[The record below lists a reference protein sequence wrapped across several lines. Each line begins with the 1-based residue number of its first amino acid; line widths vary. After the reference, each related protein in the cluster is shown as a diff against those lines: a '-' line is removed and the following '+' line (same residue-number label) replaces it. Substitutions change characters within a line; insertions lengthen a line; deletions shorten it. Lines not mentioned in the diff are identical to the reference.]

1 MRSELTTEPGDPT
14 RPNEDYAAVMLPAS
28 GQGGSLVLLDGV
40 TPPAGDDGCLH
51 SVPWFTARLGGA
63 LGELSVSRRDMTLVE
78 ILAAAI
84 ERTAGTH
91 RQTCDLSHPRTP
103 QATVVLVRWD
113 DERVEHLVLS
123 DSALLAAAP
132 DGRVTAVLD
141 ERLAQLPPA
150 IREMRDAVRALP
162 HGSAERE
169 AAGREYGAAVEA
181 LRNAEGGFFTAA
193 ADPAA
198 AARAVTG
205 TWPRAEVTAVAALTD
220 GVGRWVETFRE
231 GSWQECFDLLRKE
244 GPQRLVD
251 RVRELERA
259 DPQGKAFPRGK
270 SHDDAAAV
278 YAEF

>member
-1 MRSELTTEPGDPT
+1 MRIELATEPGDPA
-14 RPNEDYAAVMLPAS
+14 RPNEDYAAVTLPAA

-63 LGELSVSRRDMTLVE
+63 LGELSVSRRDMTLTE

-84 ERTAGTH
+84 ARTADAHG
-91 RQTCDLSHPRTP
+91 QTCDLSHPRTP

-123 DSALLAAAP
+123 DSALLVAGP
-132 DGRVTAVLD
+132 DGQVTPVLD
-141 ERLAQLPPA
+141 ERLAELPPS
-150 IREMRDAVRALP
+150 IRAMRDGVRALP
-162 HGSAERE
+162 RGSAERE
-169 AAGREYGAAVEA
+169 IAGRAYGAAVEA
-181 LRNAEGGFFTAA
+181 LRNAEDGFFTAA
-193 ADPAA
+193 ADPSA

-220 GVGRWVETFRE
+220 GVGRWVETFRA
-231 GSWQECFDLLRKE
+231 GDWTECFALLRKD

-259 DPQGKAFPRGK
+259 DPEGSVFPRGK
-270 SHDDAAAV
+270 RHDDAAVV
-278 YAEF
+278 YAEL

>member
-1 MRSELTTEPGDPT
+1 MRIELATEPGDPT
-14 RPNEDYAAVMLPAS
+14 RPNEDYAAVMLPAA

-78 ILAAAI
+78 ILATAI
-84 ERTAGTH
+84 KRTADTH
-91 RQTCDLSHPRTP
+91 IQTCDLSHPRTP

-123 DSALLAAAP
+123 DSALLVAAP

-141 ERLAQLPPA
+141 ERLAHLPPA
-150 IREMRDAVRALP
+150 IRELRDTVRALP
-162 HGSAERE
+162 RGSAERE

-193 ADPAA
+193 ADPSA
-198 AARAVTG
+198 AARAITG
-205 TWPRAEVTAVAALTD
+205 SSPRTAVTAVAALTD

-244 GPQRLVD
+244 GPQHLVD
-251 RVRELERA
+251 RVRDLERA
-259 DPQGKAFPRGK
+259 DPEGTTFPRGK
-270 SHDDAAAV
+270 RHDDAAAV
-278 YAEF
+278 YAEL

>member
-1 MRSELTTEPGDPT
+1 MRIELATEPGDPT

-78 ILAAAI
+78 ILATAI
-84 ERTAGTH
+84 KRTADTH

-123 DSALLAAAP
+123 DSALLVAAP

-150 IREMRDAVRALP
+150 IRELRDTVRALP
-162 HGSAERE
+162 RGSAERE

-193 ADPAA
+193 ADPSA
-198 AARAVTG
+198 AARAITG
-205 TWPRAEVTAVAALTD
+205 SSPRTAVTAVAALTD

-231 GSWQECFDLLRKE
+231 GNWQECFDLLRKE
-244 GPQRLVD
+244 GPQHLVD

-278 YAEF
+278 YAEL

>member
-1 MRSELTTEPGDPT
+1 MRIELATEPGDPT

-51 SVPWFTARLGGA
+51 SVPWFTARLGGT

-84 ERTAGTH
+84 KRTADTH
-91 RQTCDLSHPRTP
+91 TQTCDLSHPRTP

-123 DSALLAAAP
+123 DSALLVAAP

-141 ERLAQLPPA
+141 ERLSQLPPA
-150 IREMRDAVRALP
+150 IRELRDTVRALP
-162 HGSAERE
+162 RGSAERE

-193 ADPAA
+193 ADPSA
-198 AARAVTG
+198 AARAITG
-205 TWPRAEVTAVAALTD
+205 SAPRTAVTAVAALTD

-231 GSWQECFDLLRKE
+231 GNWQECFDLLRKE
-244 GPQRLVD
+244 GPQHLVD
-251 RVRELERA
+251 RVRDLERA
-259 DPQGKAFPRGK
+259 DPEGTAFPRGK
-270 SHDDAAAV
+270 RHDDAAAV
-278 YAEF
+278 YAEL